1 MHGTLRFLFLSYQLY
16 EICVKI
22 FVTNRYSSNS
32 YTTTKNTID
41 RQHTERG
48 QLHCQL
54 LLVTL
59 VRRQALGR
67 VFAISQ
73 VNELL
78 RAQAAVNTL
87 EIRSFKCQIVL

>member
-1 MHGTLRFLFLSYQLY
+1 M
-16 EICVKI
+16 
-22 FVTNRYSSNS
+22 NRYVSNS

-48 QLHCQL
+48 QLYCQL

-59 VRRQALGR
+59 VRRQAPGR

>member
-1 MHGTLRFLFLSYQLY
+1 MHGTLRFLFLSHQLH

-22 FVTNRYSSNS
+22 FIMNQYISKS
-32 YTTTKNTID
+32 YTTTKNTSD

-48 QLHCQL
+48 QLYCQL

-59 VRRQALGR
+59 VGRKALGR

-73 VNELL
+73 VNGLL
-78 RAQAAVNTL
+78 RAQAAVNTP
-87 EIRSFKCQIVL
+87 EIRSFKCQMVL